1 MEAAYRARQGD
12 SSLSC
17 VTYFYVMCLPFSS
30 FPTTMSTTPS
40 PPLRSGTSPDSGR
53 IGSFDMNVVSN
64 SSVQNPH
71 ILAPHQRRHLPDHPE
86 ISNLTKMGRADAG
99 LTPNTEADSNHLI

>member
-1 MEAAYRARQGD
+1 
-12 SSLSC
+12 
-17 VTYFYVMCLPFSS
+17 
-30 FPTTMSTTPS
+30 
-40 PPLRSGTSPDSGR
+40 
-53 IGSFDMNVVSN
+53 MNVVSN

-71 ILAPHQRRHLPDHPE
+71 ILAPHQRRHLPDNPDHPDHPE